1 MGFARQAAILLDRT
15 AVLFVGL
22 ALGGVITYSF
32 FTGGPADEAA
42 VAAGVPQQPG
52 TTAAAGPV
60 APASAP
66 SATPGAPLQI
76 AASMTPRLASAAIEG
91 RKIHVGVFGDSFGDG
106 IHAALYK
113 QLPSDQNFEVHKYSH
128 PATGFTRYRTT
139 NLLDDTRAKLDAQP
153 LDIAVMSFGA
163 NDMQGIYL
171 DGRGAEFMSDRWKE
185 IVTQRVTEIVE
196 LLRARGAAVYW
207 VGLPR
212 MREAEYDRNVQQMNA
227 FYVERMRALNVPY
240 VDTVPASVDEHG
252 AYAPYLMDPLKGER
266 INARTNDGIHMTIP
280 GYYLLTRGLAEQIRH
295 SIAEARGQDA
305 TRQAAAGTRSEG

>member
-1 MGFARQAAILLDRT
+1 MDRT

-32 FTGGPADEAA
+32 FAGGQAE
-42 VAAGVPQQPG
+42 Q
-52 TTAAAGPV
+52 
-60 APASAP
+60 ASATGMLP
-66 SATPGAPLQI
+66 PGATSASMSTPPGAPQEI
-76 AASMTPRLASAAIEG
+76 AAVTTPRLASAVAEN
-91 RKIHVGVFGDSFGDG
+91 RKVHVGVFGDSFGDG
-106 IHAALYK
+106 IHAALYA
-113 QLPSDQNFEVHKYSH
+113 QLPGSQNFEVHKFSH

-139 NLLDDTRAKLDAQP
+139 NLLDDTRRRLDQQP
-153 LDIAVMSFGA
+153 VDVAVLSFGA

-212 MREAEYDRNVQQMNA
+212 MRDADYDRNVQLMNA

-240 VDTVPASVDEHG
+240 VDTVAPTVDANG
-252 AYAPYLMDPLKGER
+252 AYSPYLNDPLKGEKFS
-266 INARTNDGIHMTIP
+266 ARTNDGIHMTIP
-280 GYYLLTRGLAEQIRH
+280 GYYLLTRGLSERIRQ
-295 SIAEARGQDA
+295 SVANARGQSGP
-305 TRQAAAGTRSEG
+305 RQAEQSTAGVRSQG